1 MLVDNQ
7 PLLKQFNSQSFVEP
21 PATKKQ
27 GSLELPSSFAAQN
40 LDPLNPANMQR
51 YSSFVHDVD
60 GENLL
65 GQKLSKNVNANSD
78 KKDSDCF
85 KQMEDLTEVMSAR
98 LEAATL
104 GNDDDQEILNSIV
117 AENAKDLLLDDL
129 NDDNDMEQVKVDD
142 MLLNDDDGAAK
153 LIDTHD

>member
-1 MLVDNQ
+1 
-7 PLLKQFNSQSFVEP
+7 
-21 PATKKQ
+21 
-27 GSLELPSSFAAQN
+27 
-40 LDPLNPANMQR
+40 
-51 YSSFVHDVD
+51 
-60 GENLL
+60 
-65 GQKLSKNVNANSD
+65 
-78 KKDSDCF
+78 
-85 KQMEDLTEVMSAR
+85 MEDLTEVMSAR

-153 LIDTHD
+153 LIDTHEAE